1 MQDQKMNSDLMFQMA
16 STLFEARQD
25 FERCE
30 ILMTEVV
37 QREQD
42 CLDNA
47 DKLHLLGSIQFER
60 QKYSEA
66 IKQF

>member
-1 MQDQKMNSDLMFQMA
+1 MQHQKMNSDLMFQMA

-47 DKLHLLGSIQFER
+47 DKLHLLG
-60 QKYSEA
+60 
-66 IKQF
+66 